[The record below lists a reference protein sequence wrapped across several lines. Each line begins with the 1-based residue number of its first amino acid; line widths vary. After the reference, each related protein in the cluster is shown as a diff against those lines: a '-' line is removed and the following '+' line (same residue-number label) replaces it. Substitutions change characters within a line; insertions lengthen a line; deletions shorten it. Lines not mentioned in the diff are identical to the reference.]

1 MAIEVAFQSYQF
13 RKPITMGLIKKRN
26 KEGYFEAKYGKPKKP
41 GRSGIYHNY
50 AHDLESL
57 WWILVW
63 TVFVYEKKPDP
74 TVPTDPT
81 DETSTKWEAQQN
93 SHNDLFPG
101 DMDFMIRSSFLKDDN
116 VFEEHIT
123 NVSSFFLGQCVI
135 IDIFRACLLCEYGE
149 LEKAVPA
156 PVYSLA
162 PTGIHDLLLTKL
174 LERGIEKGDVVSV
187 FHRPLKRS
195 AEAQD
200 DLQQPGPKR
209 SKTMS

>member
-74 TVPTDPT
+74 T

-101 DMDFMIRSSFLKDDN
+101 DMDLNVRSSFLKDDN
-116 VFEEHIT
+116 VFEEHMA

-135 IDIFRACLLCEYGE
+135 IDLFRVCLLCEYG
-149 LEKAVPA
+149 
-156 PVYSLA
+156 
-162 PTGIHDLLLTKL
+162 
-174 LERGIEKGDVVSV
+174 
-187 FHRPLKRS
+187 
-195 AEAQD
+195 
-200 DLQQPGPKR
+200 
-209 SKTMS
+209 

>member
-74 TVPTDPT
+74 IDPV
-81 DETSTKWEAQQN
+81 DETSARWAQRGSYN
-93 SHNDLFPG
+93 NLFPG
-101 DMDFMIRSSFLKDDN
+101 DVNIKGRLSFLKVVDTFQGHIEN
-116 VFEEHIT
+116 VPPFFQGHAGIIKYLRALLVSEYNEVEE
-123 NVSSFFLGQCVI
+123 
-135 IDIFRACLLCEYGE
+135 E
-149 LEKAVPA
+149 VPA
-156 PVYSLA
+156 PVYFSGLSG
-162 PTGIHDLLLTKL
+162 PDIIHEYFLDKL
-174 LERGIEKGDVVSV
+174 LKREIENGDVVPI
-187 FHRPLKRS
+187 FK
-195 AEAQD
+195 
-200 DLQQPGPKR
+200 
-209 SKTMS
+209 